1 MDLVGEDDELFGLND
16 IRSRKVVEKLSPE
29 EWKLSFPPQLN
40 TSVVSYI
47 SLPRSNIGSIQS
59 STH

>member
-40 TSVVSYI
+40 TSVVS
-47 SLPRSNIGSIQS
+47 
-59 STH
+59 

>member
-29 EWKLSFPPQLN
+29 EWKLSFPPKPN
-40 TSVVSYI
+40 TSVVS
-47 SLPRSNIGSIQS
+47 
-59 STH
+59 